1 MGLEDERV
9 DRGRGVAVSLGIG
22 YWHRGSKNQSDAT
35 QVFIAVRR
43 RRNLVY
49 AKDTF
54 SIHTR
59 KQCMLQHT
67 QHIGLR
73 RLWLTLKES
82 SFTLGL

>member
-1 MGLEDERV
+1 
-9 DRGRGVAVSLGIG
+9 
-22 YWHRGSKNQSDAT
+22 
-35 QVFIAVRR
+35 VFIAVRR

-73 RLWLTLKES
+73 RLCMLLQCIPINFFS
-82 SFTLGL
+82 LAVCRLVMF